1 MSGRYSWQGIR
12 RQPVRALLHLE
23 HQHCRTSKG
32 KHLPTQPGSLRAAP
46 EVIDDV
52 LGSLC
57 IGVQFSWRA
66 IGVGLLSMLSV
77 RYWGLGPVKEST
89 G

>member
-1 MSGRYSWQGIR
+1 VPRFESEVRVDEREVFARLHSGCDRENKQ
-12 RQPVRALLHLE
+12 
-23 HQHCRTSKG
+23 K
-32 KHLPTQPGSLRAAP
+32 
-46 EVIDDV
+46 

>member
-1 MSGRYSWQGIR
+1 MTFLIALVCIMLLALFLIIYGSIAKNRWGINLD
-12 RQPVRALLHLE
+12 PVR
-23 HQHCRTSKG
+23 CPRCG
-32 KHLPTQPGSLRAAP
+32 VLR
-46 EVIDDV
+46 
-52 LGSLC
+52 SLC